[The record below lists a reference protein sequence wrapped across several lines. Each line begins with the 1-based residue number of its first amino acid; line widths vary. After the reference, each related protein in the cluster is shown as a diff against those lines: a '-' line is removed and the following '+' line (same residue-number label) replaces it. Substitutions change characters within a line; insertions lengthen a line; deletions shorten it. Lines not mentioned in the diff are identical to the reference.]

1 MKKLQIQGSMAL
13 AALLLLFAAGPAAA
27 QEIRYSWLDM
37 SFMGQ
42 DIDRSGVQVPIVGQ
56 SVEVAGSDGSGVR
69 FRGSV
74 GTWKN
79 LYLFV
84 NYASTDIDVDAV
96 ITNAQGVFEASDE
109 FDFTSIRGGLGWKWS
124 VFNKTDLFAE
134 VSYDSTDFDFGSFA
148 GENFDADAQEI
159 GGALGFRTLFGDHF
173 EVKVQ
178 GRYTDVGDIDL
189 STLEFD
195 SDTLYSIGFAWNVIR
210 GFSIVGDFE
219 SGEFSSYALGFRLD
233 LDED

>member
-1 MKKLQIQGSMAL
+1 MKKVQIQGSMVL
-13 AALLLLFAAGPAAA
+13 TVLLLLFGAGPAAA

-42 DIDRSGVQVPIVGQ
+42 DIDRSGVQVPIPGQ
-56 SVEVAGSDGSGVR
+56 SVEVAGSDGSGIR

-74 GTWKN
+74 GTWHN

-84 NYASTDIDVDAV
+84 SYGSSDIDVDAV
-96 ITNAQGVFEASDE
+96 ITNAQGVFEAKDE

-148 GENFDADAQEI
+148 GEDFDIDAQEI
-159 GGALGFRTLFGDHF
+159 GGALGFRTLIGDHF

-178 GRYTDVGDIDL
+178 GRYTNVGDVDL
-189 STLEFD
+189 NTLEFD

-210 GFSIVGDFE
+210 GFAIVGDFE

>member
-1 MKKLQIQGSMAL
+1 MKKVQIQKSLAL
-13 AALLLLFAAGPAAA
+13 AALLLFFGAGPVAA
-27 QEIRYSWLDM
+27 QDIAYSWLDM
-37 SFMGQ
+37 SYMGQ
-42 DIDRSGVQVPIVGQ
+42 DIDRSGVQVPIPGQ

-84 NYASTDIDVDAV
+84 DYGSTDIDVDVV
-96 ITNAQGVFEASDE
+96 ITNDQGVFDDSDE
-109 FDFTSIRGGLGWKWS
+109 FDFTSIRGGLGWKYS

-159 GGALGFRTLFGDHF
+159 GGALGFRTVFGDHF
-173 EVKVQ
+173 ELKVQ
-178 GRYTDVGDIDL
+178 GRYSDVGDVDL
-189 STLEFD
+189 NTLEFD
-195 SDTLYSIGFAWNVIR
+195 TDMLYSVGFAWSVLR
-210 GFSIVGDFE
+210 GLSIVGEYE
-219 SGEFSSYALGFRLD
+219 SGEFSSYSLGFRLY